1 VVNDLGGSIKGES
14 NSKENPADKVVD
26 EIKKIG
32 G

>member
-1 VVNDLGGSIKGES
+1 LGGSLKGES
-14 NSKENPADKVVD
+14 NSIKNPADKVVD